1 MKWVWKQEHGI
12 SGSSQRNQM
21 EMLQTWSCYE
31 DTDRLLWRFI
41 REYLV
46 KFATRYIQLLF
57 LGIPRRLFNVLVVRD
72 DLLRLKWCD
81 S

>member
-12 SGSSQRNQM
+12 SGSSQHNQM
-21 EMLQTWSCYE
+21 EMLQTWNCYE

-72 DLLRLKWCD
+72 DLLGLKWCD